1 MKRRCKNCSRGPR
14 LEHAASRPSN
24 NAFTLIEL
32 LVVIAVIAI
41 LAAMLLPTL
50 GRAKEAGR
58 AAVCGSNLRQIAL
71 AAASYSLDNK
81 SKLPEFLVW
90 LHALQGD
97 AASGQLYPYLK
108 SKDIY
113 FCPTDK
119 ITYKPGPNTGTSF
132 RDPNRASSYTMNCIL
147 CHDNDTS
154 KFMTPAQTML
164 FMEPTLKTNDTSG
177 LTGPVVWLGSN
188 NAISDRH
195 NGSGYIVYGDFHSQR
210 VKTAVARRL
219 ERSRR
224 FWLPASTSDPM
235 ILGFLQ
241 NITDP

>member
-1 MKRRCKNCSRGPR
+1 MLPR
-14 LEHAASRPSN
+14 STTRTTDEPLIA
-24 NAFTLIEL
+24 AFTLIEL

-58 AAVCGSNLRQIAL
+58 ATVCGSNLRQIAL

-97 AASGQLYPYLK
+97 VTSGKLYPYLK

-119 ITYKPGPNTGTSF
+119 ITFPKPALNVSF
-132 RDPNRASSYTMNCIL
+132 RTYRASSYTMNCIL

-154 KFMTPAQTML
+154 KFATPAQTMV
-164 FMEPTLKTNDTSG
+164 FMEPNLNTNDFSG
-177 LTGPVVWLGSN
+177 LSGPVFWMGSSDS
-188 NAISDRH
+188 AISTRH
-195 NGSGYIVYGDFHSQR
+195 NGSGYIVYADFHSQR
-210 VKTAVARRL
+210 VNTAVAKRL

-224 FWLPASTSDPM
+224 FWLPAPTSDPM

-241 NITDP
+241 TLTDP